1 MSMASRPR
9 KNDVRSSDDSSLVP
23 DAYGHTGSGSG
34 RGVRRA
40 DEAGRAFPDS
50 GLPPSLSPE
59 DAQLVGIRT
68 ARAGDT
74 RSASSLSP
82 DPTILVVADPTSIF
96 RTAVRSVLETET
108 DIDVLEACSLGDL
121 LHLAALSPDIALVDL
136 FLPPGDGLEAVRRLK
151 ERSRTR
157 VIVWSLRPHRDDV
170 LAALE
175 AGADGYL
182 EKDIKPAALI
192 RALRAITEGEA
203 PLPRD
208 LTGHLIDRLHRIMQR
223 DRARERAKVL
233 SDRES
238 EVLRLIAAGHS
249 NKRVATELSLSE
261 FTVKRH
267 VQNILAKLNQRSRWD
282 AAAIYQA
289 ANDKAATAAPHEGRA
304 PAGARILTRES
315 WSNTAGRRA
324 SVVGNDGERWPSGGG
339 DAADDSPS
347 ENGRS
352 RWR

>member
-1 MSMASRPR
+1 MASRPPHR
-9 KNDVRSSDDSSLVP
+9 RVVRSHGEAVQAPGGNGYS
-23 DAYGHTGSGSG
+23 GSGSE
-34 RGVRRA
+34 RGVRSA
-40 DEAGRAFPDS
+40 DEAGRVLPDS

-59 DAQLVGIRT
+59 NAQLVGIRT
-68 ARAGDT
+68 GHAGDA

-82 DPTILVVADPTSIF
+82 EPTILVVADPTSIF
-96 RTAVRSVLETET
+96 RTAVRSILEAES
-108 DIDVLEACSLGDL
+108 DIDVLEASTLGDL
-121 LHLAALSPDIALVDL
+121 LHLAALGPDIALVDL

-175 AGADGYL
+175 AGADGYI
-182 EKDIKPAALI
+182 EKDIKPDALI

-249 NKRVATELSLSE
+249 NKQVAMELSLSE

-289 ANDKAATAAPHEGRA
+289 ANDKAATAAPHSGRA
-304 PAGARILTRES
+304 ASSGARVLTRES
-315 WSNTAGRRA
+315 WSDTAGRRA
-324 SVVGNDGERWPSGGG
+324 SVVGGDDERWPRGGG
-339 DAADDSPS
+339 QATDHSPS

-352 RWR
+352 RWP

>member
-1 MSMASRPR
+1 MANRPKR
-9 KNDVRSSDDSSLVP
+9 VVRSHGETVQEP
-23 DAYGHTGSGSG
+23 DEYGYTGSGSG
-34 RGVRRA
+34 RGVRGA
-40 DEAGRAFPDS
+40 GEAGRVFPDS

-68 ARAGDT
+68 GRAGAT

-108 DIDVLEACSLGDL
+108 DIDVLEASSLGDL
-121 LHLAALSPDIALVDL
+121 LHLAALEPDIALVDL

-151 ERSRTR
+151 ERSKTR

-182 EKDIKPAALI
+182 EKDISPDALI
-192 RALRAITEGEA
+192 RALRAIAEGEA

-208 LTGHLIDRLHRIMQR
+208 LTGHLIDRLHRIVQR

-249 NKRVATELSLSE
+249 NKQVAMELSLSE

-289 ANDKAATAAPHEGRA
+289 ANDKAATAAPHNGRA
-304 PAGARILTRES
+304 AASGARVLTRKS
-315 WSNTAGRRA
+315 WSDTAGRRA
-324 SVVGNDGERWPSGGG
+324 SLVGDDDERWPSGGEQAT
-339 DAADDSPS
+339 DHSPS

-352 RWR
+352 RWP